1 MVAGVAHGTE
11 GGRRRW
17 PWLALAG
24 LLLLAPGGMYL
35 WMRASR
41 AAPLPAVAAPPL
53 PAAPAGVSARGRLE
67 PQGGILRIAGPSSA
81 TVTVVARLLV
91 EEGDRVKAGQLLAT
105 IDTEPI
111 LEARVQE
118 AEAELR
124 NALREYSRSQEL
136 NEGRIASDSER
147 ERWET
152 RVAVF
157 RAQLAR
163 ARAELERA
171 RVTAPAAGLVLDVH
185 ARPGERIGPDG
196 ILELARV
203 DRMYAVAEVY
213 ETDVGRVR
221 AGQRASVTSR
231 ALPGP
236 LGGRVEWIR
245 PKVEKQD
252 EIGTDPAAR
261 KDARVVEVKVLLEDS
276 AAAAPFTNLQ
286 VEVEIEP

>member
-1 MVAGVAHGTE
+1 MGAGVGRETGRGT
-11 GGRRRW
+11 RRW
-17 PWLALAG
+17 PWVAVAG
-24 LLLLAPGGMYL
+24 LLLLAPGALYL
-35 WMRASR
+35 RNRASR
-41 AAPLPAVAAPPL
+41 AAPLPAVAAPPE
-53 PAAPAGVSARGRLE
+53 PVTASGVSARGRLE
-67 PQGGILRIAGPSSA
+67 PLGGILRIAGPSSA
-81 TVTVVARLLV
+81 SVTVVARLLV
-91 EEGDRVKAGQLLAT
+91 DEGDRVAAGQLLAT

-111 LEARVQE
+111 LEARIHEV
-118 AEAELR
+118 EAELR
-124 NALREYSRSQEL
+124 NAEREYARSQEL
-136 NEGRIASDSER
+136 NVGRVASDSDR
-147 ERWET
+147 DRWET
-152 RVAVF
+152 RVAVG

-196 ILELARV
+196 ILELGRV
-203 DRMYAVAEVY
+203 DRMYAIAEVY

-221 AGQRASVTSR
+221 EGQRARVTSR

-236 LGGRVEWIR
+236 LTGRVEWIR